1 MVLSMVFY
9 WHGRGEAP
17 WASPFDT
24 KKPQGVQQVEVRGR
38 DDLDLIAHFL
48 MGWYRKNI
56 TRIQEKGGEWEEN
69 TNMGH

>member
-1 MVLSMVFY
+1 MEGARPHGLAI
-9 WHGRGEAP
+9 WHQETP
-17 WASPFDT
+17 
-24 KKPQGVQQVEVRGR
+24 GVQQVEVRGR